1 MLIPNKFNGYSADNR
16 RVYNLDFG
24 GDAPPPPD
32 YTPIANASREAAEIM
47 AGLGREQLDFAR
59 EQYAE
64 MSPLARRIAES
75 QVRGM
80 DTASRIAEEERAYGL
95 QFRPAEERLLARA
108 MEFDTPAFQEQLA
121 QQAAADAARAFG
133 TAQGQT
139 SRALSRMGVAPGSG
153 AAMAQ
158 MNQNAIAGAGQRAG
172 LMNQTRTMA
181 QDRANALLTGASAL
195 GRGQVQTA
203 LGAMGL
209 SSQLGSAGQATAMA
223 PGNQFMQGLG
233 AGAST
238 IGSGQQ
244 MQLGGLGSILNSQ
257 TSIYNTAQSQADP
270 FATVLGM
277 AAGGWAG
284 GGFKGFGGSDRRLK
298 QDIELVGRDERTGLS
313 LYEFAYK
320 SDPSR
325 RFVGVMA
332 DEVEAYMP
340 EAVGESEDGYKFV
353 NYGML
358 GIDMI
363 EVTHG

>member
-1 MLIPNKFNGYSADNR
+1 M
-16 RVYNLDFG
+16 G
-24 GDAPPPPD
+24 GKSSPPPPD
-32 YTPIANASREAAEIM
+32 YGPLAQASRESAEIM

-59 EQYAE
+59 QQYAE
-64 MSPLARRIAES
+64 MSPLAQRIADS
-75 QVRGM
+75 QIRGM
-80 DTASRIAEEERAYGL
+80 DIASQIAEEERAYGL
-95 QFRPAEERLLARA
+95 QFRPAEERLLAQA
-108 MEFDTPAFQEQLA
+108 MEFDTPAFQERLA

-133 TAQGQT
+133 TTQAQT

-158 MNQNAIAGAGQRAG
+158 MNQNAILGAGQRAG

-181 QDRANALLTGASAL
+181 EDRANAMLTGASAL

-233 AGAST
+233 SGAST
-238 IGSGQQ
+238 IGSGRGMLQS
-244 MQLGGLGSILNSQ
+244 GLGNVLQSQ
-257 TSIYNTAQSQADP
+257 TSVYNTAQSQADP
-270 FATVLGM
+270 LASIAGM
-277 AAGGWAG
+277 AIGGWAG
-284 GGFKGFGGSDRRLK
+284 GGFKPIGSDRRLK

-313 LYEFAYK
+313 LYEYAYK

-325 RFVGVMA
+325 RFIGVMA